1 MKKNKE
7 PKATKI
13 RLSGSDRSLQ
23 ITAIVV
29 TIVSMLLILFPFV
42 LTVSNAMKDNIK
54 IYDVPPK
61 LLPDSANSLAVAVD
75 YSEFA
80 GTEQELEETVRNDMV
95 STMFGVY
102 TELNRDSVMEIKFY
116 GTRDG
121 KTIFYSRAHQTQKV
135 PC

>member
-61 LLPDSANSLAVAVD
+61 LLPDSDNSLAEAVE
-75 YSEFA
+75 Y
-80 GTEQELEETVRNDMV
+80 
-95 STMFGVY
+95 
-102 TELNRDSVMEIKFY
+102 
-116 GTRDG
+116 
-121 KTIFYSRAHQTQKV
+121 
-135 PC
+135 